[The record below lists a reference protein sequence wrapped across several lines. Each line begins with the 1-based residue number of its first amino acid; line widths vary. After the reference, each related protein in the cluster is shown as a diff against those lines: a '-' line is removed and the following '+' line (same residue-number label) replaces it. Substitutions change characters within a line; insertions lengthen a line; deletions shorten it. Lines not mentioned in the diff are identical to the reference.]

1 MIELHYS
8 PGNANLAPHFILEEL
23 GVDFKLVEVDRSV
36 NEHKSPQY
44 LKLNP
49 SGRIPVMVDGD
60 LVLFEAAAICLH
72 LVDSHPDPSLAPA
85 LGTPER
91 AHFYKWLMFLTNTIQ
106 PDVLMYYYA
115 ERYTSDPEGADGVKA
130 AAEKRLIE
138 FYALVDDH
146 LGKAGPY
153 LLGETFSAADYYL
166 LMVSRWGRPLKTPPR
181 DMKNLGETLQL
192 IAERPAVKRAF
203 ASEGIEPPYI

>member
-8 PGNANLAPHFILEEL
+8 PGNANLGPHFILEEL
-23 GVDFKLVEVDRSV
+23 GVDFRLVEVDRSV
-36 NEHKSPQY
+36 NAHKSPEY

-49 SGRIPVMVDGD
+49 VGRIPVMVDGD

-72 LVDSHPDPSLAPA
+72 LVDSHPECGLAPA
-85 LGTPER
+85 MGTHQR

-106 PDVLMYYYA
+106 PEHLMYYYPG
-115 ERYTSDPEGADGVKA
+115 RYTSDTDGADGVKA

-138 FYALVDDH
+138 FYTLVDEH

-166 LMVSRWGRPLKTPPR
+166 LMVSRWGRPLETPPR
-181 DMKNLGETLQL
+181 DMQHLGKTLQL
-192 IAERPAVKRAF
+192 IAARPAVKRAF
-203 ASEGIEPPYI
+203 ASEGIVAPFV